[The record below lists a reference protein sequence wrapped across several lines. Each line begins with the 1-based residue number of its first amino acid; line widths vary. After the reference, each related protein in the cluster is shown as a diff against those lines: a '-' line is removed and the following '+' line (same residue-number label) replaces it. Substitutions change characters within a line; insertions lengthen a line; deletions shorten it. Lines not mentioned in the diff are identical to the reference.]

1 MNVERKRSGGIPG
14 VQLHTKKPVI
24 SLGIS
29 ELDAFGMQC
38 FTSCSISLLS
48 AILYC
53 YMSILTQSYGRYLL
67 YEVFRCKVHYS
78 HFPLTYIRCSALLTI
93 KLLHHAVSYTP
104 LSSPHFLIMT
114 E

>member
-53 YMSILTQSYGRYLL
+53 YMSILTQSYGRYVRGLCRHT
-67 YEVFRCKVHYS
+67 VQ
-78 HFPLTYIRCSALLTI
+78 CSPAGQTI
-93 KLLHHAVSYTP
+93 V
-104 LSSPHFLIMT
+104 
-114 E
+114 EQ